1 MTDFGTI
8 TWRGKSGREY
18 RYSIYSIDTAF
29 NAASGNY
36 VVAEEINP
44 GLFLPIYIGQTAD
57 LSENFDRHH
66 VMPCIKRNRA
76 RFIHIHLNDDGE
88 EARRKEA
95 SDLIARWDPPCN
107 QTRFTTV
114 SRSSLSAR

>member
-18 RYSIYSIDTAF
+18 MYSIYSIETQF
-29 NAASGNY
+29 NAAPGNY
-36 VVAEEINP
+36 VFAEEASP

-57 LSENFDRHH
+57 LSERFDRHH

-76 RFIHIHLNDDGE
+76 KFIHIHLNDGGE
-88 EARRKEA
+88 EIRRKEA
-95 SDLIARWDPPCN
+95 TDLIARWDPPCN
-107 QTRFTTV
+107 QMRFTAV
-114 SRSSLSAR
+114 RRSSLSAR

>member
-18 RYSIYSIDTAF
+18 PYSIYSIDTAF
-29 NAASGNY
+29 NAAPGNY
-36 VVAEEINP
+36 VFAEEAGP
-44 GLFLPIYIGQTAD
+44 GLFLPIYIGQTSD
-57 LSENFDRHH
+57 LSERFDRYH

-76 RFIHIHLNDDGE
+76 KFIHIHLNDDSE

-107 QTRFTTV
+107 QMRSTSM
-114 SRSSLSAR
+114 SRVSLSER